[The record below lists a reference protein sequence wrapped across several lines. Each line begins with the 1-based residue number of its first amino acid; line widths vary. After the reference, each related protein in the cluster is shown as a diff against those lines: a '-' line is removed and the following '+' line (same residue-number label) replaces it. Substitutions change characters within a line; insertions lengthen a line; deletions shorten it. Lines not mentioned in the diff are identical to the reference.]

1 MPSEG
6 HDNPIFIQTKIIG
19 YAYNLG
25 EFSCIQVDPLL
36 CDGLDPPGNV
46 CPHCDLTQSGDF
58 EKILL
63 TKMEATPTPCYRI
76 ILYEADK
83 HLCVA

>member
-46 CPHCDLTQSGDF
+46 CPHCDLTQSG
-58 EKILL
+58 EHRNIYK
-63 TKMEATPTPCYRI
+63 ATPINPLFSI
-76 ILYEADK
+76 ILYEAAK

>member
-58 EKILL
+58 K
-63 TKMEATPTPCYRI
+63 KY
-76 ILYEADK
+76 Y
-83 HLCVA
+83 